1 MTKTLL
7 CLLAVLTAATPCFAD
22 VIPTAYDQKS
32 KADRQAVQARLEG
45 LGSAPAAAELRVRH
59 LSADELAYFA
69 AQPERVQAAGGLYWY
84 EWLGGA
90 VFLGALAVGYFMVTG
105 D

>member
-7 CLLAVLTAATPCFAD
+7 CLMAVLTAGAPCFAD
-22 VIPTAYDQKS
+22 VVPTQYDTKS
-32 KADRQAVQARLEG
+32 KADRQAVQARLES
-45 LGSAPAAAELRVRH
+45 LGVAPASAEQRVRR
-59 LSADELAYFA
+59 LTSEDLAFFA

-84 EWLGGA
+84 EWMGGVA
-90 VFLGALAVGYFMVTG
+90 MLAAITIIYFTVT

>member
-1 MTKTLL
+1 MTKTIL
-7 CLLAVLTAATPCFAD
+7 CLTAVLLAAAPCLAD
-22 VIPTAYDQKS
+22 VVPTQYDTKS
-32 KADRQAVQARLEG
+32 KQDRRAVQARLET
-45 LGSAPAAAELRVRH
+45 LGATPAAAEHRVQR
-59 LSADELAYFA
+59 LSAQELAFFA

-90 VFLGALAVGYFMVTG
+90 AMLAAITIIYFTVT